1 MLTPA
6 TIAELIEVSFV
17 QSCLQLSKG
26 YVDVLKL
33 FVAAVKAGYDL
44 SVPLD
49 DLVRLV
55 GDSPVRSAGREL
67 VVEEVGLRDEWMG
80 VVYGLLDAL
89 GGDVVVDGDGGGGGR
104 KECGDADDDDDD
116 DDPSRAAAHGRIS
129 NAVRAA
135 LSVRI
140 ELRDEEARSGG
151 ESDTSVALSN
161 LTVERALA
169 SISRAGGGGDG
180 GVASD
185 DVVARAV
192 LANDVRVALVTLRVL
207 EEEGICS
214 SDSAS
219 RRSITTGGGG
229 GGERVP
235 RPSIPGT

>member
-1 MLTPA
+1 M
-6 TIAELIEVSFV
+6 SFV

-26 YVDVLKL
+26 FVDVLKL

-55 GDSPVRSAGREL
+55 GDCPVRSAGREL
-67 VVEEVGLRDEWMG
+67 AVEEVGLRGEWMG

-89 GGDVVVDGDGGGGGR
+89 GRDVGGGQEGG
-104 KECGDADDDDDD
+104 EVDDDDRG
-116 DDPSRAAAHGRIS
+116 SAQRRIS
-129 NAVRAA
+129 KAVLAA

-140 ELRDEEARSGG
+140 ELRDEESRSGG
-151 ESDTSVALSN
+151 EIDSSVALSN

-169 SISRAGGGGDG
+169 SISKGEKDD
-180 GVASD
+180 GVALD
-185 DVVARAV
+185 DDKDDPVARAF
-192 LANDVRVALVTLRVL
+192 LTNDVRVALVTLRVL

-214 SDSAS
+214 SDSAG
-219 RRSITTGGGG
+219 RRSTAGGGG

>member
-1 MLTPA
+1 M
-6 TIAELIEVSFV
+6 SFV

-26 YVDVLKL
+26 FVDVLKL

-55 GDSPVRSAGREL
+55 GDCPVRSAGREL
-67 VVEEVGLRDEWMG
+67 AVEEVGLRGEWMG

-89 GGDVVVDGDGGGGGR
+89 GRDVGGGQEGG
-104 KECGDADDDDDD
+104 EVDDDDRG
-116 DDPSRAAAHGRIS
+116 SAQRRIS
-129 NAVRAA
+129 KAVLAA

-140 ELRDEEARSGG
+140 ELRDEESRSGG
-151 ESDTSVALSN
+151 EIDSSVALSN

-169 SISRAGGGGDG
+169 SISKGEKDD
-180 GVASD
+180 GVALD
-185 DVVARAV
+185 DDKDDPVARAF
-192 LANDVRVALVTLRVL
+192 LTNDVRVALVTLRVL

-214 SDSAS
+214 SDSA
-219 RRSITTGGGG
+219 